1 MLIFEEGFEGC
12 SLGFTHSARWAAV
25 GTAKL
30 DDATAAPGSRA
41 SLSLFSGAPGNAF
54 TQSGVERAWQ
64 GHTRPTRLRLHVRLA
79 ERQLAKAFVLLCQPD
94 AGDDGEHVA
103 VWLYCSGN
111 ERRHTAEQGR
121 IGLLGQDGFFLS
133 TPYEADRWHEVEVY
147 LDWTRKSLR
156 RLGLRRRRARRA
168 LWVGGAVAASSRNGR

>member
-12 SLGFTHSARWAAV
+12 SIGFTHSARWAAV

-30 DDATAAPGSRA
+30 DDAVAAPGSRA

-64 GHTRPTRLRLHVRLA
+64 GHTRPTRLRLSVRLA

-121 IGLLGQDGFFLS
+121 IGLLGQDGFFAGVPAARAS
-133 TPYEADRWHEVEVY
+133 PRGRE
-147 LDWTRKSLR
+147 
-156 RLGLRRRRARRA
+156 RARLPRA
-168 LWVGGAVAASSRNGR
+168 GEGRGAARAGGGRGRHAGARRGDPGAVI